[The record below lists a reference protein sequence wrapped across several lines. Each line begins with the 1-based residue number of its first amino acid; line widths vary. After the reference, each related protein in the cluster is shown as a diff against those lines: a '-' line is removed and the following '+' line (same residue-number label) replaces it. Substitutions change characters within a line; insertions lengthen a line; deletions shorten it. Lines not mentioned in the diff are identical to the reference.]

1 MDDLLIPYVSQKADQ
16 KRQLQDAQYRP
27 EDDGKPDFYSK
38 VKNTKT
44 FSDASYFKTVFISG
58 DDMVKEMAEQK
69 QKEID
74 DFNKKVVVDNK
85 HFHVNT
91 RVQQTHQ
98 MSKKNSMLQDQ
109 AAKIGLRLGQK
120 RLRELTA
127 RQVMASK
134 ELTNPPVSVFST
146 EQFKMNG
153 GVPEPMK
160 ATMNLDMTPYRHN
173 SNVHETQDFLR
184 YSKRDIM
191 NKAVPTS
198 KKVHIQPLSAN
209 ERNGPKYYSAV

>member
-1 MDDLLIPYVSQKADQ
+1 
-16 KRQLQDAQYRP
+16 
-27 EDDGKPDFYSK
+27 
-38 VKNTKT
+38 
-44 FSDASYFKTVFISG
+44 
-58 DDMVKEMAEQK
+58 
-69 QKEID
+69 
-74 DFNKKVVVDNK
+74 
-85 HFHVNT
+85 
-91 RVQQTHQ
+91 

-160 ATMNLDMTPYRHN
+160 ATMNLDMTPYKHN
-173 SNVHETQDFLR
+173 TGLHETQDFLR

-191 NKAVPTS
+191 NKAINCARMNTA
-198 KKVHIQPLSAN
+198 KVQCVCCNCAS
-209 ERNGPKYYSAV
+209 VC

>member
-85 HFHVNT
+85 HFYVNT

-173 SNVHETQDFLR
+173 TNVHETQDFLR

-198 KKVHIQPLSAN
+198 KKVHIEPLSAN
-209 ERNGPKYYSAV
+209 EKSGPKYYSAV